1 MRADIYTSAMLSRP
15 NPTLRWICIAALA
28 LSLAGFAGVYLLTAH
43 IQALGLTH
51 RDPAS
56 GMTYA
61 IEDYWYVTPRLGLT
75 RNLLLL
81 GSALVFA
88 VSAATLFRREI
99 WFYLWNRYLAEK

>member
-1 MRADIYTSAMLSRP
+1 MDPPQYTLAMLSRP
-15 NPTLRWICIAALA
+15 NPTLRWICIAALV
-28 LSLAGFAGVYLLTAH
+28 LSLAGFGVVYALTAH
-43 IQALGLTH
+43 IQAIGFTH

-75 RNLLLL
+75 RNALLLV
-81 GSALVFA
+81 SALIFA
-88 VSAATLFRREI
+88 VSATTLFRREI